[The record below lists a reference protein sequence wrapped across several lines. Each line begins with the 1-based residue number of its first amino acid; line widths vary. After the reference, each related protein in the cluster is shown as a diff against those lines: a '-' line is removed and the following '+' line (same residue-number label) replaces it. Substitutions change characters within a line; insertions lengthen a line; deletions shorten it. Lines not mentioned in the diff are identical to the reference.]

1 VAIVGNVVRY
11 GTNGVEGVNESNV
24 VIVGNVFASITTI
37 DSLEHREQGAVT
49 GNEGP

>member
-24 VIVGNVFASITTI
+24 VIVGNVFESIATI
-37 DSLEHREQGAVT
+37 DSLSTGNKAVT